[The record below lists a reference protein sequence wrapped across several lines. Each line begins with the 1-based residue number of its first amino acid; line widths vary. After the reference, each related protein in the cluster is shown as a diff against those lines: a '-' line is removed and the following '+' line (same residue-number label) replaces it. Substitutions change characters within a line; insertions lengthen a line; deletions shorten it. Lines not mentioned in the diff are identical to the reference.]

1 MSIAKHFNLI
11 LFSIGIGLAFQVRSA
26 EITNVF
32 GGWVILPAETA
43 VTNWGFPDNCVPLWN
58 PSTNDVAAAM
68 QRLPDYLQ
76 QGQTNSRSSYT
87 NKFPGIRERLPR
99 TACQFVGVT
108 IENQKGILLN
118 CIPMTHR
125 ASSGWKDH
133 FVKLFDGGPP
143 WWSVIYFPD
152 QKQFT
157 QLHVDLG
164 Y

>member
-1 MSIAKHFNLI
+1 VSIAKHFNLI
-11 LFSIGIGLAFQVRSA
+11 LCSTGIGLAFQLGGV

-32 GGWVILPAETA
+32 DGWVILSAEKA
-43 VTNWGFPDNCVPLWN
+43 VTNWGFSDNCVPLWN
-58 PSTNDVAAAM
+58 PPTNQVAEAM

-76 QGQTNSRSSYT
+76 QAQTNSRSSYT
-87 NKFPGIRERLPR
+87 NKLSGIRERLSR

-108 IENQKGILLN
+108 KENQKGILLN
-118 CIPMTHR
+118 CIPMTHE
-125 ASSGWKDH
+125 ASSGWKDR
-133 FVKLFDGGPP
+133 FVKVFDGGPQ
-143 WWSVIYFPD
+143 WWSVIYFPA